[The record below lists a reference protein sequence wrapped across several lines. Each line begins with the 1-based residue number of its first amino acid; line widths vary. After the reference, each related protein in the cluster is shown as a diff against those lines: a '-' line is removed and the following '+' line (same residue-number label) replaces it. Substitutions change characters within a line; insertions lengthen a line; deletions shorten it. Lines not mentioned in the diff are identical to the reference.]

1 MYLKKISEQ
10 EEMVD
15 DHISF
20 SGLGLLPTFPERAY
34 FVALYLVNEVYSTI
48 IKGCS

>member
-15 DHISF
+15 EHISLSVD
-20 SGLGLLPTFPERAY
+20 SGLGLLPTFSEGAY
-34 FVALYLVNEVYSTI
+34 FVALYIWLMKFI
-48 IKGCS
+48 QLH